1 MNNLRKLFL
10 GALVTG
16 VSAFAANSDPAVV
29 QTDPLTQQVMHQI
42 RMYPNFS
49 VFDDVKVRVDN
60 GNVELIGE
68 VTQPY
73 KKSDLNRI
81 VAHTPGVTAVTN
93 DVKVLPLSNF
103 DNRIRVQTARAIFR
117 DPVLSKYGIQA
128 VPPIHIIVDNGH
140 ITLEGVVNTEMEKN
154 VAGIRA
160 SGASLSFGPVI
171 NNLRVENPTHKS

>member
-1 MNNLRKLFL
+1 MRNHSKFLL
-10 GALVTG
+10 GAMLIG
-16 VSAFAANSDPAVV
+16 ASAFAANAPD
-29 QTDPLTQQVMHQI
+29 QLTQQVMHEV

-49 VFDDVKVRVDN
+49 IFDDVKVQVNN
-60 GNVELIGE
+60 GNVELLGE

-81 VAHTPGVTAVTN
+81 VSHTPGVTSVTN
-93 DVKVLPLSNF
+93 DVKILPLSNF
-103 DNRIRVQTARAIFR
+103 DGQIRVQTARAIYR
-117 DPVLSKYGIQA
+117 DPILSRYAIQA

-140 ITLEGVVNTEMEKN
+140 VTLEGVVSTEMEKN

-171 NNLRVENPTHKS
+171 NNLRVENPSPKHTT

>member
-1 MNNLRKLFL
+1 ML
-10 GALVTG
+10 GALLTG
-16 VSAFAANSDPAVV
+16 FSAFAATNTMNAPDITQP
-29 QTDPLTQQVMHQI
+29 DPLTQQVIHEI

-49 VFDDVKVRVDN
+49 VFDDVKVRVEN
-60 GNVELIGE
+60 GNVELMGA

-73 KKSDLNRI
+73 KKSDLKRI
-81 VAHTPGVTAVTN
+81 ISRTPGVTSITN

-140 ITLEGVVNTEMEKN
+140 VTLEGVVNTEMEKN
-154 VAGIRA
+154 VAGLRA

-171 NNLRVENPTHKS
+171 NNLRVENPSAKHST

>member
-1 MNNLRKLFL
+1 
-10 GALVTG
+10 
-16 VSAFAANSDPAVV
+16 
-29 QTDPLTQQVMHQI
+29 MHQI

-60 GNVELIGE
+60 GNVELMGE

-73 KKSDLNRI
+73 KKNDLKRI
-81 VAHTPGVTAVTN
+81 VAHTPGVTSVTN

-103 DNRIRVQTARAIFR
+103 DNRIRMQTARAIFR
-117 DPVLSKYGIQA
+117 DPMLSKYAIQV

-140 ITLEGVVNTEMEKN
+140 VTLEGVVNTDTEKN

-160 SGASLSFGPVI
+160 SGASLSFGPVV
-171 NNLRVENPTHKS
+171 NNLRVENPSHKT